1 MVLPKSFG
9 KSVGMSV
16 RTVLLMS
23 IAGLLGVVALSMTG
37 ATEGS
42 ALTLERGLGPVV
54 ETSRL

>member
-1 MVLPKSFG
+1 
-9 KSVGMSV
+9 MSV